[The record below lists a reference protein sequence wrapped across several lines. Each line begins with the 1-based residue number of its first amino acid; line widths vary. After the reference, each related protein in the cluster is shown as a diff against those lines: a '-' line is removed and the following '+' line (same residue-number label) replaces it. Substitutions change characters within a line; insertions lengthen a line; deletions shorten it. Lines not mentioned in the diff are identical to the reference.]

1 MREAGILIYYGK
13 TTRAKAVTADEQY
26 RLILECR
33 ASGMTDYQWC
43 MAHNIKPSIFY
54 NWIRYLRQS
63 GNMEIPAPAGKQAPP
78 GWPEIGDV
86 PVNVSDN
93 ISGSVCSHFL
103 AIIMMEK
110 HGIVTPL
117 EY

>member
-1 MREAGILIYYGK
+1 
-13 TTRAKAVTADEQY
+13 
-26 RLILECR
+26 
-33 ASGMTDYQWC
+33 
-43 MAHNIKPSIFY
+43 
-54 NWIRYLRQS
+54 
-63 GNMEIPAPAGKQAPP
+63 MEIPAPAGKQAPP